1 MKTTRERALDAAVEL
16 VGTQGIRALTHAR
29 IDARAD
35 LPRGSTSNHFRTR
48 AALVGGL
55 AAWIA
60 EQETRDLSDALS
72 RPFDDLDGFV
82 EMFTEA
88 IELLT
93 GRYAVR
99 TRARYALFLEAGS
112 DPELFAP
119 LHAQR
124 QGMAAF
130 TRSLLEQLGAR
141 HPDTALHAFMAFGDG
156 IILHRLSVDPDAP
169 VRESVAVAVRGCLS
183 A

>member
-1 MKTTRERALDAAVEL
+1 MTTTRERALEAAVEL
-16 VGTQGIRALTHAR
+16 VGTQGIRALTHTR
-29 IDARAD
+29 IDAQAG

-48 AALVGGL
+48 AALLSGVTQ
-55 AAWIA
+55 WIA
-60 EQETRDLSDALS
+60 EQETRDLGPVLTQK
-72 RPFDDLDGFV
+72 FDDLEGFIDV
-82 EMFTEA
+82 FSSA

-93 GRYAVR
+93 GPHAVR
-99 TRARYALFLEAGS
+99 TRARYALFLEAAS

-124 QGMAAF
+124 EGMAAWA
-130 TRSLLEQLGAR
+130 RSLLVTLGAK
-141 HPDTALHAFMAFGDG
+141 HPGTALHAFMAFGDG

>member
-1 MKTTRERALDAAVEL
+1 MDAAVEL
-16 VGTQGIRALTHAR
+16 VGQQGIRALTHAR
-29 IDARAD
+29 VDERAG
-35 LPRGSTSNHFRTR
+35 LPKGSTSNWFRTR
-48 AALVGGL
+48 AALL
-55 AAWIA
+55 AGVTQWIA
-60 EQETRDLSDALS
+60 EQETRDLGAVLTQQ
-72 RPFDDLDGFV
+72 FDDLDGFV
-82 EMFTEA
+82 EVFSSA

-119 LHAQR
+119 LRAQR
-124 QGMAAF
+124 EGLEAWSR
-130 TRSLLEQLGAR
+130 TLLVTLGAK
-141 HPDTALHAFMAFGDG
+141 HPDIAVHAFMAFGDG
-156 IILHRLSVDPDAP
+156 IVLHRLSVDPDAP

>member
-1 MKTTRERALDAAVEL
+1 VTTRECALEAAVDL

-29 IDARAD
+29 VDAHAG

-48 AALVGGL
+48 AALLSGVTQ
-55 AAWIA
+55 WIA
-60 EQETRDLSDALS
+60 DQEARDLGAVLA
-72 RPFDDLDGFV
+72 RQFDDLEGFIDV
-82 EMFTEA
+82 YTSA

-93 GRYAVR
+93 GPHAVR
-99 TRARYALFLEAGS
+99 TRARYALFLEAAS

-124 QGMAAF
+124 VAMATWA
-130 TRSLLEQLGAR
+130 RRLLVTLGAE
-141 HPDTALHAFMAFGDG
+141 HPDAALHAFMAFSDG
-156 IILHRLSVDPDAP
+156 IVLHRLSVDPEAP